1 MNEEV
6 SLLPNEDQTTITQK
20 LLQTVLD
27 TIPTGTK
34 VLKAIRKDKVLLIL
48 NLRQA

>member
-1 MNEEV
+1 MNEEY
-6 SLLPNEDQTTITQK
+6 SFLPDDDQTTITQK

-34 VLKAIRKDKVLLIL
+34 VLKAIRKDKVLLIF
-48 NLRQA
+48 NHRQE